1 MGFAV
6 PQQEMNIQDLVED
19 FQLFQHVVQV
29 RRADLSDVHL
39 QTIAVNANM
48 EELRVCV
55 PMAAQL
61 DIHAIQTLAM
71 VTAVPL
77 VLLGVH
83 HLVLVSMDFAPVVIL
98 VKQEISVAKI
108 IHNFFPSSLENHRL

>member
-55 PMAAQL
+55 PM
-61 DIHAIQTLAM
+61 
-71 VTAVPL
+71 
-77 VLLGVH
+77 
-83 HLVLVSMDFAPVVIL
+83 
-98 VKQEISVAKI
+98 
-108 IHNFFPSSLENHRL
+108 

>member
-1 MGFAV
+1 MPIWKNCGSV
-6 PQQEMNIQDLVED
+6 
-19 FQLFQHVVQV
+19 FQC
-29 RRADLSDVHL
+29 
-39 QTIAVNANM
+39 
-48 EELRVCV
+48 ELTFPEFSQAAFYSVMFYIFR
-55 PMAAQL
+55 AAQL